1 MKASTYIYRSI
12 LSLSLI
18 LCLCGC
24 TSGSGSVNVPSGT
37 SASLSVSNSEV
48 SPSNLPSESNIVSES
63 ETEVALSPMPSS
75 SIDDSSSELSSTG
88 LWDNTPCVLIPL
100 ASGINTAGNQSVN
113 IDYSNASEG
122 YIVAAYLG
130 SNQKVKFRI
139 TGPDAVTYTYD
150 MHGGIEVFP
159 LTAGSGSYEMTL
171 YENIEGTSYSTA
183 FSESIQVDI
192 INTFGPFLYPNQ
204 YVNFGPNDQT
214 VSKASDLALGANNE
228 IDVVASIYSFVTTN
242 IKYDYPFA
250 DTVQS
255 GYLPTPDN
263 TLATK
268 KGICF
273 DYAALMCAM
282 LRSQRIP
289 ARLEIG
295 YAGDAY
301 HAWLSVYTKDK
312 GWINGIIVF
321 DGNKW
326 VMMDP
331 TFTANAGEKE
341 TQKFI
346 GDGSN
351 YSTLYIY

>member
-1 MKASTYIYRSI
+1 MPQ
-12 LSLSLI
+12 
-18 LCLCGC
+18 
-24 TSGSGSVNVPSGT
+24 TSP
-37 SASLSVSNSEV
+37 SEV
-48 SPSNLPSESNIVSES
+48 
-63 ETEVALSPMPSS
+63 TA
-75 SIDDSSSELSSTG
+75 STG
-88 LWDNTPCVLIPL
+88 LWDNTPCVLIPT
-100 ASGINTAGNQSVN
+100 APGINVTGNEVVS
-113 IDYSNASEG
+113 IDYSNSSEG
-122 YIVAAYLG
+122 YIIAAYIG
-130 SNQKVKFRI
+130 SNNKVKFRI
-139 TGPDAVTYTYD
+139 TGPDAITYTYD
-150 MHGGIEVFP
+150 LHGGAEVFP
-159 LTAGSGSYEMTL
+159 LTAGSGNYDLTV
-171 YENIEGTSYSTA
+171 YENIEGTSYATA
-183 FSESIQVDI
+183 FSEVLTLNIT
-192 INTFGPFLYPNQ
+192 NTFGPFLYPNQ

-214 VSKASDLALGANNE
+214 VAKASKLAESADNE
-228 IDVVASIYSFVTTN
+228 IDVVANVYTYVTTN
-242 IKYDYPFA
+242 VKYDYPFA
-250 DTVQS
+250 DIVQG

-263 TLATK
+263 TLTTG

-312 GWINGIIVF
+312 GWINGIIAF

-331 TFTANAGEKE
+331 TYTANAGEKE

-346 GDGSN
+346 GEGNN